1 MLVLILKVFNMNSKI
16 FNFGGKFNS
25 LFDLKL
31 DAQGR
36 NPRVYSIPIMSFLK
50 NKIPYSLLKTLKPLA
65 T

>member
-1 MLVLILKVFNMNSKI
+1 MNSKF

-36 NPRVYSIPIMSFLK
+36 NPRVYSIPIMPFLK

>member
-1 MLVLILKVFNMNSKI
+1 MNSKI

-36 NPRVYSIPIMSFLK
+36 NPRVYSIPIMPFLK

-65 T
+65 TQGLEAFQVP

>member
-1 MLVLILKVFNMNSKI
+1 MNPKI

-31 DAQGR
+31 DAQCR
-36 NPRVYSIPIMSFLK
+36 NPRAYSIPIMPFLK
-50 NKIPYSLLKTLKPLA
+50 NKIPYSLLKTLKPIA